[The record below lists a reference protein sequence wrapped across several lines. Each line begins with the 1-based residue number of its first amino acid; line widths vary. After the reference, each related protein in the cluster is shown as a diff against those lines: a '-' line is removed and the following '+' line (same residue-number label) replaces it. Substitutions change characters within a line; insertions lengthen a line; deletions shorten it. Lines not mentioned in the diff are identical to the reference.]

1 MKMTLKEFFESKE
14 KLCVH
19 LRTQEQANIFCR
31 KADRLGYKWCD
42 GDSYLKES
50 YWYKLKKNTCY
61 NNLGEYCD
69 KDWYEKNGYKILNF
83 EDIDWEEYKMKD
95 KEYIDFMVIP
105 YALPKVLL
113 ALNDEGVKDITVTQQ
128 DNDLHIRLDKD
139 DVEEVVYNLKKV
151 YKNDTC
157 CNSGE

>member
-1 MKMTLKEFFESKE
+1 MTLKEFFESKE
-14 KLCVH
+14 KLCVNFK
-19 LRTQEQANIFCR
+19 TQEQCGIFSR
-31 KADRLGYKWCD
+31 EADKLGYRWSSH
-42 GDSYLKES
+42 DSYLEEN
-50 YWYKLKKNTCY
+50 YWNDYEEETCY
-61 NNLGEYCD
+61 SNKCEYGYKAFYK
-69 KDWYEKNGYKILNF
+69 KDGYKILNF
-83 EDIDWEEYKMKD
+83 EDIDWEEHKMKD